1 MRLSRRFA
9 ADSESVRQSR
19 EFVIDALVDVPSDV
33 QASIAMMVSELATN
47 AFIHGGSGFEVTI
60 ERARAFIR
68 VEVRDEGIGAPALQS
83 PRPSEPHGRGLQIV
97 MQLSNE
103 WGISQEPGQAGKTV
117 WFKVN
122 ILGDA
127 RIDDGAVRRGEESSV
142 SDDRGLEVPPTT
154 HGAPHQA
161 PERHRP
167 QLCGR
172 TPYVAERRIP
182 TRRERN
188 GHPRR
193 PGAPAEATAPDGHSR
208 RSGARRGGSPGRGFR
223 SSTPR
228 GVVLPSP
235 TA

>member
-142 SDDRGLEVPPTT
+142 SDDRGYQRAENGTVIHVDLEPLPRPLRRTAIV
-154 HGAPHQA
+154 GA
-161 PERHRP
+161 
-167 QLCGR
+167 
-172 TPYVAERRIP
+172 
-182 TRRERN
+182 RER
-188 GHPRR
+188 GAVVHRVAGSGAAHHAGWFSRHQPRR
-193 PGAPAEATAPDGHSR
+193 STGQVSVTS
-208 RSGARRGGSPGRGFR
+208 SP
-223 SSTPR
+223 STR
-228 GVVLPSP
+228 
-235 TA
+235 